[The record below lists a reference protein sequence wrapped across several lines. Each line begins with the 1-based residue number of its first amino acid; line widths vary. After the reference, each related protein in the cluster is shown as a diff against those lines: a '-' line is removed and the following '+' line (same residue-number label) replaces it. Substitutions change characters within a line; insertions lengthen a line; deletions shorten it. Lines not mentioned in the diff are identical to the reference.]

1 MSSYFRA
8 LFFLNLHYF
17 SRFSFPFFFIEII
30 VALTPS
36 FISPISFDFLLS
48 EIAMDF
54 LDLCHW
60 AASYYKH
67 FNYSLLFPSSQLR
80 FWHTFTIYTLLL
92 IYLLLLFIGL
102 FSSYCCF
109 FIGFQRSE
117 MNTFGNLWVCVNWC
131 VDGRRENTHEHV
143 RHSTMTDNYWNVFSF
158 DIQKLLSRIEMV
170 TTFSLLLSLAFILSL
185 ALISSFD
192 IHALLIANNNYTNH
206 NKTASA
212 SWFLHSKTKCV
223 RVFVPW
229 NFRLSFLSPL
239 TFNTQPSTTILELF
253 DVKCWGEE
261 QRKTY

>member
-1 MSSYFRA
+1 MILTYFYNIHSASY
-8 LFFLNLHYF
+8 L
-17 SRFSFPFFFIEII
+17 SP
-30 VALTPS
+30 PS
-36 FISPISFDFLLS
+36 FYWSFF
-48 EIAMDF
+48 
-54 LDLCHW
+54 
-60 AASYYKH
+60 
-67 FNYSLLFPSSQLR
+67 
-80 FWHTFTIYTLLL
+80 
-92 IYLLLLFIGL
+92 LLLLF
-102 FSSYCCF
+102 FYWFPKKWDEYVWKSMS
-109 FIGFQRSE
+109 
-117 MNTFGNLWVCVNWC
+117 VCKLVC